1 MNFLEEIILEL
12 AKLPAEKLNN
22 EVLHK
27 TKTTLIKKYKNEEL
41 PTNIQLQK
49 KYNQLVKEGK
59 IKENKALK
67 FLLMKRKIRSLSGIV
82 PIQVLTKPWPC
93 PGKCIFCPD
102 EERMPKSYISSEPG
116 AQRALLNQF
125 DPLKQVYNRLL
136 SLQSTGHNTDKIEMI
151 VLWWSFDAY
160 EQDYKIDFIKKL
172 YDACNT
178 FEQVKRQIDVPENSP
193 KSARFTIDLDNLD
206 INLSSSLQEAQKI
219 NETAKNRIIWL
230 TIETRPDLVTEQNV
244 RFWREL
250 WVTRLEIWVQSVFD
264 DVLEANKRWHTIQQ
278 VKNAL
283 HLVRKYWLKISV
295 HMMPWLYK
303 STPEKDIESFKILF
317 EDPYLQPDELKFY
330 PTSVIPNTELYKLWK
345 EWKYTPITTNEIK
358 EIIKKVK
365 QNYIPPY
372 TRIKRL
378 IRDIPAHEIASWSNV
393 TNLRQLVVLEMQ
405 KEKNQNVL
413 SCDEIKD
420 LLENK
425 KEVQNIQEN
434 YEKRLY
440 SWKNWVEI
448 IKVDNLDTIWTN
460 DDMFEN
466 IMDNLKLDKNIILK
480 EKSTCFE
487 NYNEICLCTRC
498 REIRNKSRL
507 QDWSRI
513 TGWSNNGIM
522 LVIRKYLSSMG
533 EEYFISF
540 EDNAGYLI
548 WFTRL
553 LFPINDFADYEG
565 LWKNAAIIRELHVYG
580 LQEKIWNKWE
590 IAQHKGF
597 GTKLMKTAENMAN
610 IKWFDKLS
618 VISGVWVRWFY
629 EKIGYKLEWTYMVKE
644 LNKYKVNCF

>member
-1 MNFLEEIILEL
+1 MKIFEKLKSMFTKKEELGFFDEIVIEL
-12 AKLPAEKLNN
+12 SKLPEEKLNN

-27 TKTTLIKKYKNEEL
+27 MKTSIIKKHKWEVL

-49 KYNQLVKEGK
+49 KYNELVEEWK

-102 EERMPKSYISSEPG
+102 EEKMPKSYISSEPW
-116 AQRALLNQF
+116 AQRAMLNQF

-151 VLWWSFDAY
+151 VLGWSFDAY
-160 EQDYKIDFIKKL
+160 EHDYKVDFIKKL

-178 FEQVKRQIDVPENSP
+178 FDDIKKQLDVPENSP
-193 KSARFTIDLDNLD
+193 KSARFTIDLDKLD
-206 INLSSSLQEAQKI
+206 INLSSSLEEAQKI

-264 DVLEANKRWHTIQQ
+264 DVLEANKRGHTIEQ
-278 VKNAL
+278 VKKAL

-303 STPEKDIESFKILF
+303 SNPEKDIESFRILF

-330 PTSVIPNTELYKLWK
+330 PTSVIPNTELHTLWK

-378 IRDIPAHEIASWSNV
+378 IRDIPAHEIDAWSNV
-393 TNLRQLVVLEMQ
+393 TNLRQLVVNEMK
-405 KEKNQNVL
+405 KEKDNAKIEDLNQIISWEKKPEN
-413 SCDEIKD
+413 IK
-420 LLENK
+420 EK
-425 KEVQNIQEN
+425 
-434 YEKRLY
+434 YEYRLY
-440 SWKNWVEI
+440 NWKNWLEI
-448 IKVDNLDTIWTN
+448 IDLDKLDNLWT
-460 DDMFEN
+460 DDSIVEN
-466 IMDNLKLDKNIILK
+466 IVKNLDLDKNVLVK
-480 EKSTCFE
+480 EKECQFKE
-487 NYNEICLCTRC
+487 YNEICLCTRC
-498 REIRNKSRL
+498 REIRNKKDSDKL
-507 QDWSRI
+507 DVI
-513 TGWSNNGIM
+513 
-522 LVIRKYLSSMG
+522 LVIRKYMSSMW
-533 EEYFISF
+533 EEYFITF
-540 EDNAGYLI
+540 EDNAWYLI

-553 LFPINDFADYEG
+553 LLPKNDFADWEWLG
-565 LWKNAAIIRELHVYG
+565 RKTAIIRELHVYG

-590 IAQHKGF
+590 IAQHKWF
-597 GTKLMKTAENMAN
+597 GTKLMKIAEQISKLNN
-610 IKWFDKLS
+610 YKKLS
-618 VISGVWVRWFY
+618 VISWVWVRWFY
-629 EKIGYKLEWTYMVKE
+629 EKIWYKLEWTYMTKD
-644 LNKYKVNCF
+644 L